1 MENNQ
6 DEKLQEEQVQN
17 PEVKEQVEENT
28 DNLSEK
34 EENTD
39 KNKKNIFSRKKDK
52 EKARVQELEKEIEQL
67 KAEKAELN
75 DRFLR
80 LFSEFDNYKKRVS
93 KEKLDLISTASEK
106 VLVSLLPV
114 IDDFERAIAANEKA
128 DNIDSIKEGFNLI
141 YNKLVQMMKRFDVEE
156 IQAKGEE
163 FNTDFHEAVTHF
175 PAQKEEDK
183 GKVIDVTEKGYKLK
197 DKVIRFAKV
206 VVGQ

>member
-1 MENNQ
+1 MEENQ
-6 DEKLQEEQVQN
+6 ENKDQEQNVQE
-17 PEVKEQVEENT
+17 PEMNEEVQENT
-28 DNLSEK
+28 DNLADK
-34 EENTD
+34 EADTD
-39 KNKKNIFSRKKDK
+39 KNKRSFFTKKKDK
-52 EKARVQELEKEIEQL
+52 EKLKIQDLEKEVEQL

-93 KEKLDLISTASEK
+93 KEKLDLIATASEK

-141 YNKLVQMMKRFDVEE
+141 YNKLLQMMKRFDVEE

-197 DKVIRFAKV
+197 DKVIRYAKV

>member
-1 MENNQ
+1 MEENQ
-6 DEKLQEEQVQN
+6 ENKIQEEQVQE
-17 PEVKEQVEENT
+17 PELNVKEQENT

-39 KNKKNIFSRKKDK
+39 KNKKGFFGKKKDKDK
-52 EKARVQELEKEIEQL
+52 EKIQELQAEIEKL
-67 KAEKAELN
+67 NAEKAELN

-106 VLVSLLPV
+106 VIVSILPI
-114 IDDFERAIAANEKA
+114 IDDFERAITANEKA

-141 YNKLVQMMKRFDVEE
+141 YNKLLQMMKRFDVEE

-163 FNTDFHEAVTHF
+163 FNTDYHEAVTHF
-175 PAQKEEDK
+175 PAQNEEDK

-197 DKVIRFAKV
+197 DKVIRYAKV

>member
-6 DEKLQEEQVQN
+6 EEMIQDEQVQN
-17 PEVKEQVEENT
+17 PEVQEEVQKNT
-28 DNLSEK
+28 DNLADN

-39 KNKKNIFSRKKDK
+39 KGKKSFFSKKKDK
-52 EKARVQELEKEIEQL
+52 DKMKIQDLEKEIEQL

-114 IDDFERAIAANEKA
+114 IDDFERAIAANEKV
-128 DNIDSIKEGFNLI
+128 DDVDSIKEGFNLI
-141 YNKLVQMMKRFDVEE
+141 YNKLVQIMKRFDVEE

-197 DKVIRFAKV
+197 DKVIRYAKV

>member
-6 DEKLQEEQVQN
+6 EEMIQDEQVQN
-17 PEVKEQVEENT
+17 PEVQEEVQENT
-28 DNLSEK
+28 DNLADI

-39 KNKKNIFSRKKDK
+39 KGKKSFFSKKKDK
-52 EKARVQELEKEIEQL
+52 DKMKIQDLEKEIEQL

-114 IDDFERAIAANEKA
+114 IDDFERAIAANEKV
-128 DNIDSIKEGFNLI
+128 DDVDSIKEGFNLI

-197 DKVIRFAKV
+197 DKVIRYAKV

>member
-1 MENNQ
+1 MEENQ
-6 DEKLQEEQVQN
+6 ENKDQEQNVQE
-17 PEVKEQVEENT
+17 PEMNEEVQENT
-28 DNLSEK
+28 DNLADK
-34 EENTD
+34 EADTD
-39 KNKKNIFSRKKDK
+39 KNKRSFFTKKKDK
-52 EKARVQELEKEIEQL
+52 EKLKIQDLEKEVEQL

-93 KEKLDLISTASEK
+93 KEKLDLIATASEK

-141 YNKLVQMMKRFDVEE
+141 YNKLLQMMKRFDVEE

-175 PAQKEEDK
+175 PAQKDEDK

>member
-6 DEKLQEEQVQN
+6 EEMIQDEQVQN
-17 PEVKEQVEENT
+17 PEVQEEVQDNT
-28 DNLSEK
+28 DNLADN

-39 KNKKNIFSRKKDK
+39 KGKKSFFSKKKDK
-52 EKARVQELEKEIEQL
+52 DKMKIQDLEKEIEQL

-114 IDDFERAIAANEKA
+114 IDDFERAIAANEKV
-128 DNIDSIKEGFNLI
+128 DDVDSIKEGFNLI

-197 DKVIRFAKV
+197 DKVIRYAKV